1 VTDEARAVLSA
12 DDAELLNRV
21 CAGDTAAFQIV
32 YQRHKQAARWLARDL
47 VVTIDE
53 VDGVVAETFEQLL
66 QVTRRGSG
74 PADAFRPYM
83 LTALR
88 RVCDRRREESQEST
102 GDHLPDAAEPYLDL
116 AVASLDDPLIVRA
129 YLSLP
134 ERWMAVLWH
143 TEIEG
148 ASQAEVGPVLG
159 LTRNGV
165 AALRR
170 RAKEGLTQAYLQMY
184 TSGVTE
190 PECAT
195 VALRLGPFIRDA
207 VSGPDSANVTQH
219 LSQCDRCRSVFA
231 ELSDVSLPLRAMVAP
246 AFLGGSAAYYL
257 SRTAPAAKASTAPAP
272 APWTTAVG
280 TTAMAGAAGAGAGAA
295 WWLRPAAFLKD
306 TARPR
311 RWFAAGGAAVIVLG
325 AIAFAVAAGEHRTP
339 LTPAGTDQAQA
350 PASLQAPT
358 ALDQPSATPARSTT
372 APGVVRAS
380 GSRSTRATQPAST
393 PGSTSPAG
401 LPAKSPAPHR
411 SGSSSPVRLTAAVD
425 VYGGHHDATVVFN
438 VSDTGSARTRELIV
452 SVALPAGSSLQTW
465 PHGHGNGGGGGF
477 GGGGNGGGGF
487 GGGGNGGGGNG
498 HHGDSGQ
505 WGQSGWSCKATSSG
519 ARCRHAA
526 IPAGGQS
533 QGVIF
538 ISINGSSACGQTV
551 SVTATSRSASATAQ
565 SPEEIQC

>member
-1 VTDEARAVLSA
+1 VTDEARAMLSA

-21 CAGDTAAFQIV
+21 CAGHTAAFQIL
-32 YQRHKQAARWLARDL
+32 YERHVQAARWLARDL
-47 VVTIDE
+47 VSTAGE
-53 VDGVVAETFEQLL
+53 VDDVVAETFGQLL
-66 QVTRRGSG
+66 EVTRCGSG

-88 RVCDRRREESQEST
+88 RVCDRRREESQET
-102 GDHLPDAAEPYLDL
+102 TADNAAEPYLDL
-116 AVASLDDPLIVRA
+116 AVASPDDPLIVRA

-159 LTRNGV
+159 LSRNDV
-165 AALRR
+165 ATLRR

-184 TSGVTE
+184 TSSVAAT
-190 PECAT
+190 ECAI
-195 VALRLGPFIRDA
+195 VALRLGAFIRDA

-219 LSQCDRCRSVFA
+219 LSQCDRCRAVFA

-257 SRTAPAAKASTAPAP
+257 SRIAPASKARTAPAP
-272 APWTTAVG
+272 VDGTTDPA
-280 TTAMAGAAGAGAGAA
+280 TEAMSETAMAEAAAVGAA
-295 WWLRPAAFLKD
+295 WRLRPASFFAG

-311 RWFAAGGAAVIVLG
+311 RWLAAGGAAVIVLG
-325 AIAFAVAAGEHRTP
+325 AIAIAVAVSGHSTP
-339 LTPAGTDQAQA
+339 LKAAGTGQA
-350 PASLQAPT
+350 PDSLQVPAT
-358 ALDQPSATPARSTT
+358 VEKPSATPGQSTT
-372 APGVVRAS
+372 APGVVRATV
-380 GSRSTRATQPAST
+380 SRSAHATQPAST

-401 LPAKSPAPHR
+401 QPANSPAPH
-411 SGSSSPVRLTAAVD
+411 SPSPSRVKLTASVD
-425 VYGGHHDATVVFN
+425 VYGGHHNSTVVFK
-438 VSDTGSARTRELIV
+438 VSDTGSRRTKALIV
-452 SVALPAGSSLQTW
+452 SVALPAGSSLATW
-465 PHGHGNGGGGGF
+465 PGGQGNGGG
-477 GGGGNGGGGF
+477 
-487 GGGGNGGGGNG
+487 
-498 HHGDSGQ
+498 HHGYNGP
-505 WGQSGWSCKATSSG
+505 WGPSGWSCTATSSG

-551 SVTATSRSASATAQ
+551 SVTVASGSASATAQ